1 MTDRGRQSSLDAV
14 AKDPAPPDLNDLIR
28 HVEAMTA
35 PCTDLERLDVAVEYG
50 DRLKG
55 MADDLVGHYVQRAR
69 ETGATWA
76 QVGERLGVTKQAA
89 HQRHFGRLTLSL
101 GRESRKERRDPFER
115 FSAEAK
121 AVIVAAQ
128 EEARGL
134 RHNYLGVEHLLLAL
148 SMDRT
153 VGPLLSAAGAG
164 RDAMLARVRRE
175 VGEGTDPTSGAIP
188 FTPRSKRS
196 LELAAREAGRT
207 GRIMPVHILL
217 GALEMREGVGAAVL
231 DALGVSRAD
240 LRRAGQALG
249 SRG

>member
-1 MTDRGRQSSLDAV
+1 MPKDRSPLELDE
-14 AKDPAPPDLNDLIR
+14 LIR

-35 PCTDLERLDVAVEYG
+35 VCTDLERLDVAVEQG
-50 DRLKG
+50 DRLKR
-55 MADDLVGHYVQRAR
+55 MADDLVDHFVQRAR
-69 ETGATWA
+69 ETGASWT

-101 GRESRKERRDPFER
+101 GRESRKRGRGPLER

-121 AVIVAAQ
+121 EVVVAAQ
-128 EEARGL
+128 EESRGL

-148 SMDRT
+148 SRDRT
-153 VGPLLSAAGAG
+153 VGPLLSAAGAS
-164 RDAMLARVRRE
+164 RDAILAEVRRE
-175 VGEGTDPTSGAIP
+175 VGEGTDSTSGAIP

-196 LELAAREAGRT
+196 LELAGREAGRAE
-207 GRIMPVHILL
+207 RIRPAHLLL

-240 LRRAGQALG
+240 LRRACQALE